1 MAEEA
6 DKLTS
11 VEAALQAW
19 HGKLADERR
28 MAERTVTAYAA
39 DVDAL
44 MEFLC
49 SYLGGTVS
57 LAALAD
63 LPPAT
68 FRAFLAMRR
77 REGVSARTMA
87 RQLSAARSFFRFL
100 EQQGL
105 ANSSGVQAVK
115 APKLPRTLPK
125 PLTPHAAL
133 DVSAAASGLD
143 ARPWVN
149 ARDAAVLTLCYG
161 AGLRISEALSLTP
174 AELKDAEQTLRIK
187 GKGGKV
193 RLVPLLPAVRQAVSH
208 YLDLVP
214 FQLDSELPMF
224 RGIRGGPLDATS
236 VQRAMRHL
244 RSALGL
250 PATATPH
257 ALRHSFA
264 THLLA
269 GGGDLRTIQE
279 LLGHASLSTTQVYTQ
294 VDADH
299 LLATWRQAHPRA

>member
-1 MAEEA
+1 MSEA
-6 DKLTS
+6 DDIS
-11 VEAALQAW
+11 SIRQALNAW
-19 HGKLADERR
+19 HGRLSDERR

-44 MEFLC
+44 LDFLT
-49 SYLGGTVS
+49 SYLGGELS
-57 LAALAD
+57 LKALRN

-68 FRAFLAMRR
+68 FRAFLAKRR
-77 REGVSARTMA
+77 REGAGPRTMA

-105 ANSSGVQAVK
+105 ASSSGVQAVK

-125 PLTPHAAL
+125 PLTPEAAL
-133 DVSAAASGLD
+133 KMSDASAGLD
-143 ARPWVN
+143 PRPWVRS
-149 ARDAAVLTLCYG
+149 RDAAVLALCYG
-161 AGLRISEALSLTP
+161 SGMRISEALSLTP
-174 AELKDAEQTLRIK
+174 KAFASADRALRIK

-193 RLVPLLPAVRQAVSH
+193 RIVPLLPAVMEAVRD
-208 YLDLVP
+208 YLELVP
-214 FQLDSELPMF
+214 FQLDGDCPMF
-224 RGIRGGPLDATS
+224 RGIRGGPLDAST
-236 VQRAMRHL
+236 VQRAVRQL
-244 RSALGL
+244 RSAFGL
-250 PATATPH
+250 PPTATPH